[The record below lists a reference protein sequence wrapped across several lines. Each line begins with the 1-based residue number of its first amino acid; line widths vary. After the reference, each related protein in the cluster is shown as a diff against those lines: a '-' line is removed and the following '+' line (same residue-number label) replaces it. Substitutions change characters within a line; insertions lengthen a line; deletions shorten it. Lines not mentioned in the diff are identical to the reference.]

1 MDDQVDPGQSDRA
14 QMQPQLRAQERLE
27 RIADFVKNR
36 LEETARLYSSQ
47 EHDPATRW
55 EHILRVAQYGAQLA
69 RAEGADVETAVA
81 ACLLHD
87 VAHFEPMADHKNHG
101 RIGALISRQILL
113 ELDYPA
119 EQVEDICY
127 AIAVHVDGKAGY
139 EHAETVEGKIV
150 SDADNIERFGV
161 FRILMFCAPEMGDSG
176 AMVEKLRKRVARLEE
191 YLASNPLETA
201 SGRALLAKQ
210 LTRQIRFY
218 KDLMAE
224 WELTSLPRL

>member
-1 MDDQVDPGQSDRA
+1 LG
-14 QMQPQLRAQERLE
+14 AQERVE

-36 LEETARLYSSQ
+36 LEETARLYSS
-47 EHDPATRW
+47 ENHDPTSRW
-55 EHILRVAQYGAQLA
+55 EHTLRVAQYGARLA
-69 RAEGADVETAVA
+69 RAEGADVETVVA

-113 ELDYPA
+113 ELDYPP
-119 EQVEDICY
+119 EQLENICY
-127 AIAVHVDGKAGY
+127 AIAAHVDGNAGY
-139 EHAETVEGKIV
+139 EHAETAERKIV

-161 FRILMFCAPEMGDSG
+161 FRILMFCAPHLCDPEMGDSG
-176 AMVEKLRKRVARLEE
+176 GLADKLRKRVARLEE
-191 YLASNPLETA
+191 YLASSPLETA

-218 KDLMAE
+218 KDLLAE